1 MLVLT
6 QPKTFVVS
14 AEGGASVG
22 DSVIIASTSCED
34 ESAANRLVFP
44 VVASGES
51 LQTTVTVGV
60 EDIEPST
67 PRAWF
72 LFYRFVHEKPAVTSI
87 LMEVDGFTSA
97 EALTVSVGD
106 KLKAVVKKEK
116 QYAFATAQGARAGDR
131 VALGCSCESLLTPM
145 EELNASATA
154 TLVLATKPT
163 CAVGVC
169 YKFRE
174 EPEVFY
180 SWAMTAYELS
190 SLNGQSAFTKDV
202 VSGERYVFSFEG
214 SSSTEDEFK
223 LVAADA
229 DCAATL
235 HDYSD
240 SFGAVLPDIAVEGA
254 MDSEDGSYTILRL
267 GGSGDLTA
275 YFPSMQA
282 SMVNGKW
289 TGLNAILVDGVYAYI
304 QKYEPSARFL
314 HLTEKIAVEAGAT
327 LKLVHATEMEVVA
340 SLNAYRA
347 NVTLPLTTTS
357 EGLLKLCYAFAGD
370 AFFAYDEYQFRV
382 RQVSPSTLSVSGTPG
397 HTLLKAMKNVVALA
411 GLNLESGD
419 KLLLVQPT
427 ERCSAVPAAEV
438 TMTVEDGV
446 ASVVVDASLEGSY
459 RLCYKFGEI
468 GIQNTAAVVD
478 VVGASVTGQT
488 SEYNAWFSVANQA
501 HAITYTTPKSEAFEQ
516 ERVPYFATMANSGYH
531 VTGVLDS
538 LMKPEGELILYATSA
553 ANAVFT
559 FSTAHAAD
567 VLSRVEQFVVT
578 IENHQLSAVTLEV
591 TLKTGASSMMKTVT
605 ELVDGVNRVVF
616 DASVAGWS
624 ALTFSA
630 PVSYTIKVSSS
641 SISIFNFQRTYS
653 TLVFAVEGAES
664 LKYVREACSEEPVAS
679 AVMAV
684 GEDRTVRW
692 LFTEG
697 SATEQWKL
705 CYAIGASGFVGAGVE
720 FTPEGK
726 EFLGYAVSLLE
737 QKQRIESLY
746 GESRSTIAPV
756 HFSVSTQRYPFT
768 EDAFLEMLQQN
779 QENRYQYTLKE
790 TSMDG
795 VIDDVYD
802 HRADIGVIFLTKLTE
817 KIVCRLLDGRELT
830 FHELAAVPPC
840 VYVRKGHPLTQLE
853 HVSEADLEGYPY
865 SSFEQAQGV
874 AVDFSEELPM
884 VSMRKPSKA
893 IIVNNRSTAM
903 NVLANTDAYST
914 GSGLLAE
921 HLSPANVVTIPL
933 ADKDPVRLG
942 WIYPQNAKLSSHAEE
957 FVRLLEQSIQ
967 RSIAYT
973 SSLHRQIVGK

>member
-1 MLVLT
+1 M
-6 QPKTFVVS
+6 
-14 AEGGASVG
+14 
-22 DSVIIASTSCED
+22 
-34 ESAANRLVFP
+34 
-44 VVASGES
+44 
-51 LQTTVTVGV
+51 
-60 EDIEPST
+60 
-67 PRAWF
+67 
-72 LFYRFVHEKPAVTSI
+72 
-87 LMEVDGFTSA
+87 
-97 EALTVSVGD
+97 
-106 KLKAVVKKEK
+106 
-116 QYAFATAQGARAGDR
+116 
-131 VALGCSCESLLTPM
+131 
-145 EELNASATA
+145 
-154 TLVLATKPT
+154 
-163 CAVGVC
+163 
-169 YKFRE
+169 
-174 EPEVFY
+174 
-180 SWAMTAYELS
+180 
-190 SLNGQSAFTKDV
+190 
-202 VSGERYVFSFEG
+202 GERYVFSFEG

-223 LVAADA
+223 LVAANA
-229 DCAATL
+229 DCAAML

-282 SMVNGKW
+282 SIVNGKW

-427 ERCSAVPAAEV
+427 ERCSAVPVAEV

-446 ASVVVDASLEGSY
+446 ASAVVDASLEGSY

-591 TLKTGASSMMKTVT
+591 TLTTGASSVMKTVT

-664 LKYVREACSEEPVAS
+664 LKYVREACSEEPVVS
-679 AVMAV
+679 AVMPPA
-684 GEDRTVRW
+684 
-692 LFTEG
+692 
-697 SATEQWKL
+697 
-705 CYAIGASGFVGAGVE
+705 
-720 FTPEGK
+720 
-726 EFLGYAVSLLE
+726 
-737 QKQRIESLY
+737 
-746 GESRSTIAPV
+746 TIA
-756 HFSVSTQRYPFT
+756 S
-768 EDAFLEMLQQN
+768 
-779 QENRYQYTLKE
+779 
-790 TSMDG
+790 
-795 VIDDVYD
+795 
-802 HRADIGVIFLTKLTE
+802 
-817 KIVCRLLDGRELT
+817 
-830 FHELAAVPPC
+830 
-840 VYVRKGHPLTQLE
+840 
-853 HVSEADLEGYPY
+853 
-865 SSFEQAQGV
+865 
-874 AVDFSEELPM
+874 
-884 VSMRKPSKA
+884 
-893 IIVNNRSTAM
+893 
-903 NVLANTDAYST
+903 
-914 GSGLLAE
+914 
-921 HLSPANVVTIPL
+921 
-933 ADKDPVRLG
+933 
-942 WIYPQNAKLSSHAEE
+942 
-957 FVRLLEQSIQ
+957 
-967 RSIAYT
+967 
-973 SSLHRQIVGK
+973 